1 MLPNGNS
8 KEDPRVTRT
17 RNLILQSFEDILP
30 EKGFHALTVQDIT
43 LKAGINR
50 ATFYA
55 HFPDKIALLD
65 HSMRQMFKQ
74 EIEKRTLNACHYS
87 EANLRALIEMVCDF
101 VSGANAHCIPAQP
114 QFESLVETQIK
125 NQLQELLEMWL
136 ERDETIA
143 DKKTISIATSWAIYG
158 LALKWSHDKN
168 KKKPSAEQFADQVLP
183 LVAVNMRKLQP
194 A

>member
-1 MLPNGNS
+1 MLPNGS
-8 KEDPRVTRT
+8 LKEDPRVTRT

-30 EKGFHALTVQDIT
+30 EKGFHSLTIQDIT

-65 HSMRQMFKQ
+65 HSMKQMFIQ
-74 EIEKRTLNACHYS
+74 EIKKRTLNACHYS
-87 EANLRALIEMVCDF
+87 EANLRALIVMVCDF
-101 VSGANAHCIPAQP
+101 VSSTNAHCLPAQP
-114 QFESLVETQIK
+114 QFEALVEAQIK

-143 DKKTISIATSWAIYG
+143 DKKAIAIATSWAIYG
-158 LALKWSHDKN
+158 LVLKWSHAKN
-168 KKKPSAEQFADQVLP
+168 KQKPSAEQFADQVLP
-183 LVAVNMRKLQP
+183 LVAVNLRKLQP